1 MRLQMSFQM
10 RTIALAIPVLLL
22 LAATSGQAQELKSQP
37 GYVPIEQLNLFPT
50 DKASTEINIEGALL
64 SLIAAGAKRA
74 DPDFA
79 SMIGGLKAITVRV
92 FPLTDKDE
100 APLRARIG
108 KAVSWLEGRGW
119 KSTLRVKEKGEE
131 TYIYLKETG
140 GKIAGLTLLSLTPGD
155 EAVVINIVGRID
167 PAQLGRLTQT
177 LDLPH
182 IKQGDT
188 KQGDTKQGKDKKP
201 QKPE

>member
-1 MRLQMSFQM
+1 MRLQM
-10 RTIALAIPVLLL
+10 RTIVLTIPLLLL
-22 LAATSGQAQELKSQP
+22 LAATAGQAQELKSQP
-37 GYVPIEQLNLFPT
+37 GYVPIEQLNLFPA

-64 SLIAAGAKRA
+64 SLIAAGAKRGE
-74 DPDFA
+74 PEFA

-92 FPLTDKDE
+92 FPLTDKDD

-131 TYIYLKETG
+131 TYIYLKETE
-140 GKIAGLTLLSLTPGD
+140 GKISGLTLFSLTPGD

-167 PAQLGRLTQT
+167 PAQLGRLSQT
-177 LDLPH
+177 LDLPP

-188 KQGDTKQGKDKKP
+188 RQGKDKKS